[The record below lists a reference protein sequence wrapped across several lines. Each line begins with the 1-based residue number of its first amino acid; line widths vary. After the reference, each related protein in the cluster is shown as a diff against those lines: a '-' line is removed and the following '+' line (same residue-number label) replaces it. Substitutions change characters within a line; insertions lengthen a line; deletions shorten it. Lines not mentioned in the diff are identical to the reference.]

1 VLPRL
6 LTLDEVADA
15 LGVSRRTVE
24 RLVHSRVLTSAK
36 VRGARRVS
44 EQAVAAYVER
54 VEIPATVAVR
64 PAPLRY
70 RGTGR
75 LGEGPDPLASSRLGE

>member
-1 VLPRL
+1 MLPRL
-6 LTLDEVADA
+6 LTLDEVAA
-15 LGVSRRTVE
+15 VLGVSRRTVE

-54 VEIPATVAVR
+54 VEIPASIAGNR
-64 PAPLRY
+64 APRRY
-70 RGTGR
+70 ASPRR

>member
-1 VLPRL
+1 MPVRL

-24 RLVHSRVLTSAK
+24 REVQAGTITSHK

-44 EQAVAAYVER
+44 EAALAAYVER
-54 VEIPATVAVR
+54 VEMPATTAR
-64 PAPLRY
+64 SGPARAFHS
-70 RGTGR
+70 TGR
-75 LGEGPDPLASSRLGE
+75 LGHGPDPLASSRLGE